1 MDTASTLGALTASEV
16 GTIDTKF
23 EPIQHIERQ
32 GTVWVLNQ
40 GQLRRVVVT
49 TGLNDGM
56 FTEIV
61 AGDVHDG
68 DQVVGNVVVPKKQ

>member
-1 MDTASTLGALTASEV
+1 M
-16 GTIDTKF
+16 
-23 EPIQHIERQ
+23 
-32 GTVWVLNQ
+32 LNQ